1 MYFNKISS
9 ICSNINLICRSWNFC
24 TDLLWTILTVIWYIG
39 KRILTI
45 QFKFT
50 AHNDYKGSSHSGH
63 YWTEITLD
71 SPKKKSMCP
80 SVFCTTSTEINKEG
94 RNPCVTS
101 REWNG
106 RLNGRSQILELEHSF
121 HPISYIIQTSSLWL
135 SKDHLSDQWLV
146 EGS

>member
-50 AHNDYKGSSHSGH
+50 AHNDYKGSSHPGH

-80 SVFCTTSTEINKEG
+80 SVLPPLKSTRKEEIHVLHRENGMEDSMEG
-94 RNPCVTS
+94 VIY
-101 REWNG
+101 WNW
-106 RLNGRSQILELEHSF
+106 SIPSILY
-121 HPISYIIQTSSLWL
+121 PISSKPPPSLWL
-135 SKDHLSDQWLV
+135 SKDHLNDQWLV